1 MSEVTVFVFVLCVC
15 VALCVCVCVLHS
27 VFAPTSAGLVRKK
40 VAPGQ
45 ESNGPQDGTGK
56 KKRKAGGGGGG
67 RRKNQTGISADN
79 LLIDRKKVKVES
91 SILNGDEIYVV
102 NPAQKRYQVS
112 DECKRAYPHSE
123 YAKVKW
129 TKQDV
134 DRMVLRLGGK
144 ITCNTTVDTKYIVS
158 AYGSEHMS
166 LKGIVQ
172 VRCIYGV
179 LFLLRMGVGG

>member
-1 MSEVTVFVFVLCVC
+1 M
-15 VALCVCVCVLHS
+15 AL
-27 VFAPTSAGLVRKK
+27 
-40 VAPGQ
+40 GQ

-56 KKRKAGGGGGG
+56 KKRKAGGG
-67 RRKNQTGISADN
+67 RSKNQTGISADN

-91 SILNGDEIYVV
+91 SILNGDEIYVL

-112 DECKRAYPHSE
+112 DECKRAYPHSD

-134 DRMVLRLGGK
+134 DRMVVRLGGK

-172 VRCIYGV
+172 VGCIYGV
-179 LFLLRMGVGG
+179 LFVAHGWGEWGATVPAGSRPSCTG